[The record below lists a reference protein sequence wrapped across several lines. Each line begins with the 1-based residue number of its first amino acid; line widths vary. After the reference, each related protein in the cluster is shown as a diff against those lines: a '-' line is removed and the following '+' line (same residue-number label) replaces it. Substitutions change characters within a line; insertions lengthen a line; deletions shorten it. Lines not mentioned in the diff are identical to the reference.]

1 MHLRRLARGR
11 LLIKRECAVSGTCI
25 QDAPRAFR
33 KKARAFKTRIQD
45 KIARIQ
51 RAFRTKK
58 RAFRTHRAHSGQN
71 ASTKS
76 GSKGGIWKIQSIH
89 YS

>member
-1 MHLRRLARGR
+1 M
-11 LLIKRECAVSGTCI
+11 IVCECAVSGMRI

-51 RAFRTKK
+51 RAFRTNK
-58 RAFRTHRAHSGQN
+58 RAFRTKCMYEKVLFRGGWVDME
-71 ASTKS
+71 
-76 GSKGGIWKIQSIH
+76 GSEH
-89 YS
+89 APPAYFEMT